1 MIKCHSTHTHCSL
14 AKRAIIATQ
23 TKVQDGTT
31 YVEVID
37 ATNAETIAFTTV
49 TKTVTATE
57 TDATYICKYSL
68 GRSACIDVFGTE

>member
-1 MIKCHSTHTHCSL
+1 MSIHTCYSL

-23 TKVQDGTT
+23 TVVQDGTT

-37 ATNAETIAFTTV
+37 ATQAETIAFTTV

-57 TDATYICKYSL
+57 TDATYICKYLVGS
-68 GRSACIDVFGTE
+68 S